1 MSTTP
6 RPVDED
12 SSSSSSSC
20 DDGVNQEDY
29 IKLRNMI
36 NKHIIDPLQQQQQ
49 ETEEEHHH
57 HLGPGQGGGGSVRP
71 TAVTYKNLISLL
83 LPTAQEYHNMRKRK
97 QTEETADRMEGD
109 GQSMT
114 AAARPRP
121 AVAALDTELDWQPGI
136 RTHSPRTPTPPTLHF
151 REKKGDE
158 GDSRVFTTAA
168 LRQSLSD
175 RTSESL
181 RVLQLYRGFCICNP
195 SGQQLALQS
204 GGLGRVVV
212 RMAVTRSRHVELPLD
227 LPMPLRA
234 INVKG
239 EVCRVT
245 IGSLW
250 LLVASRSLPMG
261 GSNDV
266 QRSQQLVKDVANKFG
281 IEVLDSARER
291 QLLLAYLT
299 GRSTMES
306 LVGSDMWCPVEAD
319 LEAAA
324 VAEGKKKRAR
334 VDPGDSCSARAEAV
348 GRRLVLEEQ
357 LASLKEQLRE
367 ATKHQH
373 QQQAAASKPNLAVSR
388 AVAAL
393 MQKTKA
399 AASSSSRPG
408 AETGEMEAPDTPSSP
423 EDGEDGHAMIGMD
436 VYDEGRGASSSKAA
450 FTAVTADAVAAA
462 SSNNP
467 ELIALEVELE
477 AKLQLQKQILV
488 CAKSKV
494 RPKIPLSQIEYYR
507 VSDQLRM
514 ERELVACYQRRGRHL
529 EVEKARA
536 LTILLEHTKG
546 AEVDADLK
554 QCQLAV
560 TPRTLKAQEHR
571 TEHHAD
577 LAVQGLHM

>member
-1 MSTTP
+1 MSMTP
-6 RPVDED
+6 RPADED
-12 SSSSSSSC
+12 SSSSSSSSC

-29 IKLRNMI
+29 VKLRNMI

-49 ETEEEHHH
+49 ETEEEHQ
-57 HLGPGQGGGGSVRP
+57 HLQEPRQGGGGSSVRP

-97 QTEETADRMEGD
+97 QTEGTAMDGD

-114 AAARPRP
+114 AARPRP

-151 REKKGDE
+151 REKKGD
-158 GDSRVFTTAA
+158 GVGQGASRVFTTAA
-168 LRQSLSD
+168 LRQSLTD

-181 RVLQLYRGFCICNP
+181 RLLQLYRGFCICNP
-195 SGQQLALQS
+195 SGQQLALS
-204 GGLGRVVV
+204 GGLGQVVV

-250 LLVASRSLPMG
+250 LLMASRSLPMG

-291 QLLLAYLT
+291 QLLLSYLT
-299 GRSTMES
+299 GRSSMES

-324 VAEGKKKRAR
+324 VTEGKKKRAR

-367 ATKHQH
+367 ATKHQ
-373 QQQAAASKPNLAVSR
+373 QQQAAVSKPNLAVSR

-399 AASSSSRPG
+399 AASSSSGRPA

-423 EDGEDGHAMIGMD
+423 EDGEDGHAMTAMD

-477 AKLQLQKQILV
+477 AKLQLQKQIL
-488 CAKSKV
+488 
-494 RPKIPLSQIEYYR
+494 IEYYR